1 MDIGTISVLSILSNN
16 IILNGKLISA
26 ICRSCSL
33 YYMVTDKSACYTACL
48 EYVQVRLIAAR
59 AGMAAAQESSN
70 SETKSSAGDKYETGR
85 EMANQERDRHAA
97 QLHEAQ
103 KLLADLQKLNP
114 ELPSDTV
121 RTGALVTTSLGL
133 FYLSIGAGKL
143 HMADGREFLA
153 VSPVAP
159 VILALSGKKAGE
171 EVTFNGKKVQVVAVS

>member
-1 MDIGTISVLSILSNN
+1 MLS
-16 IILNGKLISA
+16 KP
-26 ICRSCSL
+26 
-33 YYMVTDKSACYTACL
+33 ACYAACL
-48 EYVQVRLIAAR
+48 TYVQLRLDAAR

-103 KLLADLQKLNP
+103 QLLATLQKINP

-121 RTGALVTTSLGL
+121 RTGALVATSLGL

-143 HMADGREFLA
+143 TTAEGQEFLA

-159 VILALSGKKAGE
+159 VVMALSGRRSGDE
-171 EVTFNGKKVQVVAVS
+171 ILFNGRGVRVLAVS

>member
-1 MDIGTISVLSILSNN
+1 M
-16 IILNGKLISA
+16 A
-26 ICRSCSL
+26 
-33 YYMVTDKSACYTACL
+33 
-48 EYVQVRLIAAR
+48 YVQLRLVAAR
-59 AGMAAAQESSN
+59 TGMAAAQESSN

-103 KLLADLQKLNP
+103 LLLAALQKINP

-121 RTGALVTTSLGL
+121 RTGALVATSMGL

-143 HMADGREFLA
+143 TTAEGQEFLA

-159 VILALSGKKAGE
+159 IMAVLSGKCAGE
-171 EVTFNGKKVQVVAVS
+171 EVLFNGKMVQVLAVS